1 MTITEECTQNE
12 EPFMLQLWENRDGK
26 IWIQCGYDEMEP
38 HGMHGIAI
46 TPDDARALIAELT
59 RLVKEIESV
68 PERNTLSN
76 TPREVDENPVNSS
89 RQAELKKS
97 VVPEGNNG
105 QANGEIAKPGGD
117 RMTNVPER
125 NNAATLP
132 EVGLTRKQ
140 SSAFQQ
146 IADVPE
152 ERPGQGKQLSI
163 SKVNWG

>member
-1 MTITEECTQNE
+1 MYFYTMTITEECTQNE
-12 EPFMLQLWENRDGK
+12 EPSMLQLWENRDGK

-59 RLVKEIESV
+59 RLVKEIES
-68 PERNTLSN
+68 NT
-76 TPREVDENPVNSS
+76 TREVDG
-89 RQAELKKS
+89 L
-97 VVPEGNNG
+97 
-105 QANGEIAKPGGD
+105 GD
-117 RMTNVPER
+117 RMTNVPDR

-140 SSAFQQ
+140 NEGTRVTTTREVTSFGLNHKQSSAFQQ
-146 IADVPE
+146 IADIPE

-163 SKVNWG
+163 SKVNWGGK